1 MSLRFIF
8 GASGAGKTE
17 YLLQYFLKH
26 APEDFRKNW
35 FLIVPEQDTL
45 TMQKKILSHP
55 ANQGGGIL
63 NIDVLSFDRLAYR
76 VFEELRLPTMTI
88 IDDTGKI
95 MILRSVTEKIRGK
108 LRLYQ
113 RELNKPGFLERL
125 KSQISEFYQYHI
137 TPEMLDLV
145 AEHAD
150 SQYTRSKLQDIALI
164 YEHFQNYMEEHG
176 YHTQEEILDQLYAH
190 LPESTLLQ
198 NAVVAFDGFT
208 GFTPIQLRILEEI
221 LPVAAETLVSCEVSL
236 DARDS
241 IYEVRGPEDLFYLSR
256 QTVAKLTKMA
266 SDLRIPVV
274 PAIDINRFDARSGEE
289 READAVLP
297 RVETA
302 SALATIEKRLYRFDA
317 DTEKTVPDA
326 SLAIREASD
335 LRQEVE
341 AMASSIEEAVRRDGL
356 RYQDIGII
364 LTNPENYRD
373 IVYKV
378 FSEAQIPYFFD
389 DPASLLDSPYAELM
403 RAALEAVDRNFTF
416 DAVLRFLRALPAVT
430 AEKEQHIDRVDNIL
444 RATGMRGAS
453 KFEAVWKE
461 EDGSEGEREQLRQEL
476 ILPLLHLREHTSERG
491 ATVATRVAALQSLMT
506 EISAADAMSMLA
518 TSLREQG
525 DQNRAEAL
533 EESVKAIDAVLEKL
547 CSLLGDAHMSR
558 TEFRDVFDAG
568 LRQASVRVIPAT
580 IDQVVIGDL
589 TRSRFSNPRLFFV
602 AGLTA
607 DEVPKAEADT
617 KMLTDRDR
625 HLFKD
630 VDIELAPD
638 RVETALVQRF
648 YIYRAL
654 LNPSER
660 LVLSYAL
667 KGRDGKGS
675 RPSGLIKEIREMF
688 TELPVEKLRTQMPG
702 AYTMKEAERYI
713 AEAMQELES
722 MVAALHI
729 EEEENRQAD
738 GDRHIVGEAPANLHI
753 VGQAN
758 ADDRKE
764 STEKHHRA
772 NRKLSRLLE
781 YLAILDRDPAQH
793 AKAQQLMEAAFTH
806 YEETM
811 LSKKLAAE
819 LYGARLMGSITR
831 LENYS
836 QCAYQHFL
844 RYGLRLQE
852 RESFDLQMYDIGN
865 LYHGAIEQSFRKT
878 LEGKKKLE
886 ELGEE
891 ELRVLAEQSVS
902 NVSASY
908 HHGLL
913 MDTARNQYLVRKA
926 TDITRTTLWAL
937 AEQLRRGEFHVAGL
951 EKNFDYI
958 RDGMRLTG
966 RIDRVDI
973 AEDEGHVYVKVI
985 DYKSGKTSFD
995 LTRVYNG
1002 NQLQLT
1008 TYLNVAM
1015 TEYQNRYPEKE
1026 IIPAA
1031 MFYYRIDDPVLDYDA
1046 EEGEQERAQ
1055 ARLKKLMVDGL
1066 VNTELPVVQK
1076 LDREIEKASDILP
1089 VTIKAGAVDE
1099 TKKNVA
1105 STKRFQDL
1113 GHFVDRTMQRFAQE
1127 IKDGRIEIDPLRI
1140 STDTTACSWCPYH
1153 SICRF
1158 DPRIDGYVYRSG
1170 TKLSAED
1177 IWNEISPE
1185 EKSDAVDD

>member
-8 GASGAGKTE
+8 GAGGAGKTE

-26 APEDFRKNW
+26 APENFRKNW

-45 TMQKKILSHP
+45 AMQKKILAHP
-55 ANQGGGIL
+55 ANPGGGIL
-63 NIDVLSFDRLAYR
+63 NIDVLSFNRLAYR
-76 VFEELRLPTMTI
+76 VFEELGLQAMTI

-113 RELNKPGFLERL
+113 RELNKPGFLESL

-137 TPEMLDLV
+137 TPEMLDLA
-145 AEHAD
+145 AERAE

-164 YEHFQNYMEEHG
+164 YEHFQQYMEEHG

-190 LPESTLLQ
+190 LPESRLLQ
-198 NAVVAFDGFT
+198 DAVVAFDGFT

-221 LPVAAETLVSCEVSL
+221 LPVTAETLVSCEVSL
-236 DARDS
+236 DAHDS
-241 IYEVRGPEDLFYLSR
+241 IYELRGPEDLFYLSR

-266 SDLRIPVV
+266 SDLKLPVEA
-274 PAIDINRFDARSGEE
+274 PIDVNRFDARTGEP
-289 READAVLP
+289 RPASAVLRRFVKAP
-297 RVETA
+297 
-302 SALATIEKRLYRFDA
+302 ALSTIEARLYRFDTVAAKA
-317 DTEKTVPDA
+317 DPDA
-326 SLAIREASD
+326 SLVIREAAD

-341 AMASSIEEAVRRDGL
+341 AMATSIEEAVRREDL

-364 LTNPENYRD
+364 LTNPESYRD

-378 FSEAQIPYFFD
+378 FSEAGIPYFFD

-403 RAALEAVDRNFTF
+403 RAALEAVDRNFSF
-416 DAVLRFLRALPAVT
+416 DAVLRFLRALPDVT
-430 AEKEQHIDRVDNIL
+430 PEKEQHIDRLDNIL
-444 RATGMRGAS
+444 RATGIRGAS
-453 KFEAVWKE
+453 KYDAVWTE
-461 EDGSEGEREQLRQEL
+461 ADGSVGEREALRQEL
-476 ILPLLHLREHTSERG
+476 ILPLLHLRTQSGERG
-491 ATVATRVAALQSLMT
+491 ASVATRVDALDALMQ
-506 EISAADAMSMLA
+506 EIGASDAI
-518 TSLREQG
+518 TSLAAVLRAVG

-533 EESVKAIDAVLEKL
+533 EESVTAIDAVLHQL
-547 CSLLGDAHMSR
+547 RSLLGETSVSR
-558 TEFRDVFDAG
+558 AEFRDVLDAG

-580 IDQVVIGDL
+580 LDQVVIGDL

-607 DEVPKAEADT
+607 DEVPKAEPDT
-617 KMLTDRDR
+617 KLLTDRDR

-630 VDIELAPD
+630 LDIELAPD
-638 RVETALVQRF
+638 RVESALVQRF

-667 KGRDGKGS
+667 KGRDGKGC
-675 RPSGLIKEIREMF
+675 RPSGLIKEIRDMF
-688 TELPVEKLRTQMPG
+688 TELPVEKLRDRAPR
-702 AYTMKEAERYI
+702 AFTMKEAERLI
-713 AEAMQELES
+713 AGAMQELETL
-722 MVAALHI
+722 VA
-729 EEEENRQAD
+729 QD
-738 GDRHIVGEAPANLHI
+738 TGTM
-753 VGQAN
+753 Q
-758 ADDRKE
+758 
-764 STEKHHRA
+764 T
-772 NRKLSRLLE
+772 SRLLE

-793 AKAQQLMEAAFTH
+793 AKAQQLMAAAFTH
-806 YEETM
+806 YEADM
-811 LSKKLAAE
+811 LSQKVAEE
-819 LYGARLMGSITR
+819 LYGGRILGSITR
-831 LENYS
+831 LERYS

-865 LYHGAIEQSFRKT
+865 LYHGAIEQSFRHT
-878 LEGKKKLE
+878 LEAEKKLE
-886 ELGEE
+886 ALSEE
-891 ELRVLAEQSVS
+891 EICALAEESVTQ
-902 NVSASY
+902 VSASY
-908 HHGLL
+908 NHGLL

-926 TDITRTTLWAL
+926 TAITRTTLWAL
-937 AEQLRRGEFHVAGL
+937 AEQLRRGAFHVDGL

-966 RIDRVDI
+966 RIDRVDV
-973 AEDEGHVYVKVI
+973 AQDEGHVYVKVI

-995 LTRVYNG
+995 LSRVYNG
-1002 NQLQLT
+1002 TQLQLT
-1008 TYLNVAM
+1008 TYMNVAM
-1015 TEYQNRYPEKE
+1015 NEYQLRYPEKE
-1026 IIPAA
+1026 IVPAA

-1046 EEGEQERAQ
+1046 SASAEDRER

-1066 VNTELPVVQK
+1066 VNTELSVVQK
-1076 LDREIEKASDILP
+1076 LDTGIEKASDILP
-1089 VTIKAGAVDE
+1089 VTIKAGTVDA

-1105 STKRFQDL
+1105 STKRFRDL
-1113 GHFVDRTMQRFAQE
+1113 GRFVDRKMQGFAQE
-1127 IKDGRIEIDPLRI
+1127 IRDGRIVVDPIRI

-1158 DPRIDGYVYRSG
+1158 DPRIDGYAYRSG
-1170 TKLSAED
+1170 EKLSAED

-1185 EKSDAVDD
+1185 EKKDAVDD

>member
-8 GASGAGKTE
+8 GAGGAGKTE

-26 APEDFRKNW
+26 AQENFRKNW

-45 TMQKKILSHP
+45 AMQKKILAHP
-55 ANQGGGIL
+55 ANPGGGIL
-63 NIDVLSFDRLAYR
+63 NIDVLSFNRLAYR
-76 VFEELRLPTMTI
+76 VFEELGLQAMTI

-113 RELNKPGFLERL
+113 RELNKPGFLESL

-137 TPEMLDLV
+137 TPEMLDLA
-145 AEHAD
+145 AERAE

-164 YEHFQNYMEEHG
+164 YEHFQQYMEEHG

-190 LPESTLLQ
+190 LPESRLLQ
-198 NAVVAFDGFT
+198 DAVVAFDGFT

-221 LPVAAETLVSCEVSL
+221 LPVTAETLVSCEVSL
-236 DARDS
+236 DVHDS
-241 IYEVRGPEDLFYLSR
+241 VYELRGPEDLFYLSR

-266 SDLRIPVV
+266 SDLKLPVEA
-274 PAIDINRFDARSGEE
+274 PIDVNRFDARTGEP
-289 READAVLP
+289 RPAGVVLP
-297 RVETA
+297 RFVKA
-302 SALATIEKRLYRFDA
+302 PALSTIEARLYRFD
-317 DTEKTVPDA
+317 TVAAKAAPDA
-326 SLAIREASD
+326 SLVIREAAD

-341 AMASSIEEAVRRDGL
+341 AMATSIEETVRRENL

-378 FSEAQIPYFFD
+378 FSEAGIPYFFD

-403 RAALEAVDRNFTF
+403 RAALEAVDRNFSF
-416 DAVLRFLRALPAVT
+416 DAVLRFLRALPDVT
-430 AEKEQHIDRVDNIL
+430 PEKEQHIDRLDNIL
-444 RATGMRGAS
+444 RATGIRGAS
-453 KFEAVWKE
+453 KYDAVWTE
-461 EDGSEGEREQLRQEL
+461 ADGSVGEREALRQEL
-476 ILPLLHLREHTSERG
+476 ILPLLHLRTQSGERG
-491 ATVATRVAALQSLMT
+491 ANVATRVYALEAMMQEIAAPEAIASLAAAL
-506 EISAADAMSMLA
+506 
-518 TSLREQG
+518 REAG

-533 EESVKAIDAVLEKL
+533 EESVTAIDAVLRQL
-547 CSLLGDAHMSR
+547 RALLGETSVSR
-558 TEFRDVFDAG
+558 AEFRDVLDAG

-580 IDQVVIGDL
+580 LDQVAIGDL

-607 DEVPKAEADT
+607 DEVPKAEPDT
-617 KMLTDRDR
+617 KLLTDRDR

-630 VDIELAPD
+630 LDIELAPD
-638 RVETALVQRF
+638 RVESALVQRF

-667 KGRDGKGS
+667 KGRDGKGC
-675 RPSGLIKEIREMF
+675 RASGLIKEIRDMF
-688 TELPVEKLRTQMPG
+688 TELPVEKLRNRVPR
-702 AYTMKEAERYI
+702 AFTMKEAERLI
-713 AEAMQELES
+713 AGAMQELETL
-722 MVAALHI
+722 VAQDAGTM
-729 EEEENRQAD
+729 QT
-738 GDRHIVGEAPANLHI
+738 P
-753 VGQAN
+753 
-758 ADDRKE
+758 
-764 STEKHHRA
+764 
-772 NRKLSRLLE
+772 RLLE
-781 YLAILDRDPAQH
+781 YLAILDRDPTQH
-793 AKAQQLMEAAFTH
+793 AKAQQLMAAAFTH
-806 YEETM
+806 YEADM
-811 LSKKLAAE
+811 LSQKVAEE
-819 LYGARLMGSITR
+819 LYGGRILGSITR
-831 LENYS
+831 LERYS

-865 LYHGAIEQSFRKT
+865 LYHGAIEQSFRHT
-878 LEGKKKLE
+878 LEAEKKLE
-886 ELGEE
+886 ALSEE
-891 ELRVLAEQSVS
+891 EICTLAEESVTQ
-902 NVSASY
+902 VSASY
-908 HHGLL
+908 NHGLL

-926 TDITRTTLWAL
+926 TAITRTTLWVL
-937 AEQLRRGEFHVAGL
+937 AEQLRRGAFHVDGL

-966 RIDRVDI
+966 RIDRIDV
-973 AEDEGHVYVKVI
+973 AQDEGHVYVKVI

-995 LTRVYNG
+995 LSRVYNG
-1002 NQLQLT
+1002 TQLQLT
-1008 TYLNVAM
+1008 TYMNVAM
-1015 TEYQNRYPEKE
+1015 NEYQLRYPEKE
-1026 IIPAA
+1026 IVPAA

-1046 EEGEQERAQ
+1046 AASAEDRER

-1066 VNTELPVVQK
+1066 VNTELSVVQK
-1076 LDREIEKASDILP
+1076 LDTGIEKASDILP
-1089 VTIKAGAVDE
+1089 VTIKAGAVDA

-1105 STKRFQDL
+1105 STKRFRDL
-1113 GHFVDRTMQRFAQE
+1113 GRFVDQKMQGFAQE
-1127 IKDGRIEIDPLRI
+1127 IRDGRIVVDPIRI

-1158 DPRIDGYVYRSG
+1158 DPRIDGYAYRSG
-1170 TKLSAED
+1170 EKLSAEE

-1185 EKSDAVDD
+1185 EKNDAVDD

>member
-8 GASGAGKTE
+8 GAGGAGKTE

-26 APEDFRKNW
+26 APENFRKNW

-45 TMQKKILSHP
+45 AMQKKILAHP
-55 ANQGGGIL
+55 ANPGGGIL
-63 NIDVLSFDRLAYR
+63 NIDVLSFNRLAYR
-76 VFEELRLPTMTI
+76 VFEELGLQAMTI

-113 RELNKPGFLERL
+113 RELNKPGFLESL

-137 TPEMLDLV
+137 TPEMLDLA
-145 AEHAD
+145 AERAE

-164 YEHFQNYMEEHG
+164 YEHFQQYMEEHG

-190 LPESTLLQ
+190 LPESRLLRD
-198 NAVVAFDGFT
+198 AVVAFDGFT

-221 LPVAAETLVSCEVSL
+221 LPVTAETLVSCEVSL
-236 DARDS
+236 DAHDS
-241 IYEVRGPEDLFYLSR
+241 IYELRGPEDLFYLSR

-266 SDLRIPVV
+266 SDLKLPVEA
-274 PAIDINRFDARSGEE
+274 PIDVNRFDARNGEP
-289 READAVLP
+289 RPAGAVLP
-297 RVETA
+297 RFVKA
-302 SALATIEKRLYRFDA
+302 PALSTLEARLYRFDTTSGKA
-317 DTEKTVPDA
+317 TPDD
-326 SLAIREASD
+326 SLVIREAAD

-341 AMASSIEEAVRRDGL
+341 AMATSIEEAVRREDL

-364 LTNPENYRD
+364 LTNPESYRD

-378 FSEAQIPYFFD
+378 FSEAGIPYFFD

-403 RAALEAVDRNFTF
+403 RAALEAVDRNFSF
-416 DAVLRFLRALPAVT
+416 DAVLRFLRALPDVT
-430 AEKEQHIDRVDNIL
+430 PEKEQHIDRLDNIL
-444 RATGMRGAS
+444 RATGIRGAS
-453 KFEAVWKE
+453 KYDAVWTE
-461 EDGSEGEREQLRQEL
+461 EDGSVGEREALRQEL
-476 ILPLLHLREHTSERG
+476 ILPLLHLRTQSGERG
-491 ATVATRVAALQSLMT
+491 ANVATRVDALDALMQEIGASEAIAFLAAAL
-506 EISAADAMSMLA
+506 
-518 TSLREQG
+518 REVG

-533 EESVKAIDAVLEKL
+533 EESVTAIDAVLRQL
-547 CSLLGDAHMSR
+547 RSLLGETSVSR
-558 TEFRDVFDAG
+558 AEFRDVLDAG

-580 IDQVVIGDL
+580 LDQVVIGDL

-607 DEVPKAEADT
+607 DEVPKAEPDT
-617 KMLTDRDR
+617 KLLTDRDR

-630 VDIELAPD
+630 LDIELAPD
-638 RVETALVQRF
+638 RVESALVQRF

-667 KGRDGKGS
+667 KGRDGKGC
-675 RPSGLIKEIREMF
+675 RASGLIKEIRDMF
-688 TELPVEKLRTQMPG
+688 TELPVEKLRDRAPR
-702 AYTMKEAERYI
+702 AFTMKEAERLI
-713 AEAMQELES
+713 AGAMQELETL
-722 MVAALHI
+722 VAQDAGTM
-729 EEEENRQAD
+729 QT
-738 GDRHIVGEAPANLHI
+738 P
-753 VGQAN
+753 
-758 ADDRKE
+758 
-764 STEKHHRA
+764 
-772 NRKLSRLLE
+772 RLLE

-793 AKAQQLMEAAFTH
+793 AKAQQLMAAAFTH
-806 YEETM
+806 YEADM
-811 LSKKLAAE
+811 LSQKVAEE
-819 LYGARLMGSITR
+819 LYGGRILGSITR
-831 LENYS
+831 LERYS

-865 LYHGAIEQSFRKT
+865 LYHGAIEQSFRHT
-878 LEGKKKLE
+878 LEAEKKLE
-886 ELGEE
+886 ALSEE
-891 ELRVLAEQSVS
+891 ELCALAEESVTE
-902 NVSASY
+902 VSASY
-908 HHGLL
+908 NHGLL

-926 TDITRTTLWAL
+926 TAITRTTLWAL
-937 AEQLRRGEFHVAGL
+937 AEQLRRGAFHVDGL

-966 RIDRVDI
+966 RIDRVDV
-973 AEDEGHVYVKVI
+973 AQDEGHVYVKVI

-995 LTRVYNG
+995 LSRVYNG
-1002 NQLQLT
+1002 TQLQLT
-1008 TYLNVAM
+1008 TYMNVAM
-1015 TEYQNRYPEKE
+1015 NEYQLRYPEKE
-1026 IIPAA
+1026 IVPAA

-1046 EEGEQERAQ
+1046 AASAEDRER

-1066 VNTELPVVQK
+1066 VNTELSVVQK
-1076 LDREIEKASDILP
+1076 LDTGIEKASDILP

-1105 STKRFQDL
+1105 STKRFRDL
-1113 GHFVDRTMQRFAQE
+1113 GRFVDQKMQGFAQE
-1127 IKDGRIEIDPLRI
+1127 IRDGRIIVDPIRI

-1158 DPRIDGYVYRSG
+1158 DPRIDGYAYRSG
-1170 TKLSAED
+1170 EKLSTEE

-1185 EKSDAVDD
+1185 EKKDAVDD

>member
-26 APEDFRKNW
+26 APENFRKNW

-45 TMQKKILSHP
+45 AMQKKILAHP
-55 ANQGGGIL
+55 ANPGGGIL
-63 NIDVLSFDRLAYR
+63 NIDVLSFNRLAYR
-76 VFEELRLPTMTI
+76 VFEELSLQAMTI

-113 RELNKPGFLERL
+113 RELNKPGFLESL

-137 TPEMLDLV
+137 TPEMLDLA
-145 AEHAD
+145 AERAE

-164 YEHFQNYMEEHG
+164 YEHFQQYMEAHG

-190 LPESTLLQ
+190 LPESQLLRD
-198 NAVVAFDGFT
+198 AVVAFDGFT

-221 LPVAAETLVSCEVSL
+221 LPVTAETLVSCEVSL
-236 DARDS
+236 DAHDS
-241 IYEVRGPEDLFYLSR
+241 IYELRGPEDLFYLSR

-266 SDLRIPVV
+266 SDLKLPVEA
-274 PAIDINRFDARSGEE
+274 PIDVNRFDARTGEP
-289 READAVLP
+289 RPAGAVLP
-297 RVETA
+297 RFVKA
-302 SALATIEKRLYRFDA
+302 PALSTIEARLYRFD
-317 DTEKTVPDA
+317 TVAAKAAPDA
-326 SLAIREASD
+326 SLVIREAAD

-341 AMASSIEEAVRRDGL
+341 AMATSIEEAVRRENL

-378 FSEAQIPYFFD
+378 FSEAGIPYFFD

-403 RAALEAVDRNFTF
+403 RAALEAVDRNFSF
-416 DAVLRFLRALPAVT
+416 DAVLRFLRALPDVT
-430 AEKEQHIDRVDNIL
+430 PEKEQHIDRLDNIL
-444 RATGMRGAS
+444 RATGIRGAS
-453 KFEAVWKE
+453 KYDAVWTE
-461 EDGSEGEREQLRQEL
+461 ADGSVGEREALRQEL
-476 ILPLLHLREHTSERG
+476 ILPLLHLRTQSGERG
-491 ATVATRVAALQSLMT
+491 ASVATRVDALEALMQEIGASEAIASLT
-506 EISAADAMSMLA
+506 A
-518 TSLREQG
+518 SLRATG

-533 EESVKAIDAVLEKL
+533 EEGVTAIDTVLRQL
-547 CSLLGDAHMSR
+547 RSLLGETSVSR
-558 TEFRDVFDAG
+558 SEFRDVLDAG

-580 IDQVVIGDL
+580 LDQVVIGDL

-607 DEVPKAEADT
+607 DEVPKAEPDT
-617 KMLTDRDR
+617 KLLTDWDR

-630 VDIELAPD
+630 LDIELAPD
-638 RVETALVQRF
+638 RVESALVQRF

-667 KGRDGKGS
+667 KGRDGKGC
-675 RPSGLIKEIREMF
+675 RPSGLIKEIRDMF
-688 TELPVEKLRTQMPG
+688 TELPVEKLRDRAPR
-702 AYTMKEAERYI
+702 AFTMKEAERLI
-713 AEAMQELES
+713 AGAMQELETL
-722 MVAALHI
+722 VA
-729 EEEENRQAD
+729 QD
-738 GDRHIVGEAPANLHI
+738 
-753 VGQAN
+753 
-758 ADDRKE
+758 
-764 STEKHHRA
+764 TRA
-772 NRKLSRLLE
+772 VQTPRLLE

-793 AKAQQLMEAAFTH
+793 AKAQQLMAAAFTH
-806 YEETM
+806 YEADM
-811 LSKKLAAE
+811 LSQKVAEE
-819 LYGARLMGSITR
+819 LYGGRILGSITR
-831 LENYS
+831 LERYS

-865 LYHGAIEQSFRKT
+865 LYHGAIEKSFRHT
-878 LEGKKKLE
+878 LEAEKKLE
-886 ELGEE
+886 ALNEE
-891 ELRVLAEQSVS
+891 EICTLAEESVTQ
-902 NVSASY
+902 VSASY
-908 HHGLL
+908 NHGLL
-913 MDTARNQYLVRKA
+913 MGTARNQYLVRKA
-926 TDITRTTLWAL
+926 TAITRTTLWAL
-937 AEQLRRGEFHVAGL
+937 AEQLRRGAFHVDGL

-966 RIDRVDI
+966 RIDRVDV
-973 AEDEGHVYVKVI
+973 AQDEGHVYVKVI

-995 LTRVYNG
+995 LSRVYNG
-1002 NQLQLT
+1002 TQLQLT
-1008 TYLNVAM
+1008 TYMNVAM
-1015 TEYQNRYPEKE
+1015 NEYQLRYPEKE
-1026 IIPAA
+1026 IVPAA

-1046 EEGEQERAQ
+1046 TASAEDRER

-1066 VNTELPVVQK
+1066 VNTELSVVQK
-1076 LDREIEKASDILP
+1076 LDTGIEKASDILP
-1089 VTIKAGAVDE
+1089 VTIKAGAVDA

-1105 STKRFQDL
+1105 STKRFRDL
-1113 GHFVDRTMQRFAQE
+1113 GRFVDQKMQGFAQE
-1127 IKDGRIEIDPLRI
+1127 IRDGRIVVNPIRI

-1158 DPRIDGYVYRSG
+1158 DPRIDGYAYRSG
-1170 TKLSAED
+1170 EKLSAEE

-1185 EKSDAVDD
+1185 EKKDAVDD